1 VPSPP
6 RDKDATWRTL
16 GELCSALGGSR
27 HRLLRELQ
35 EGLRYRTIPEGHV
48 IDWHDPNVRRWLN
61 LEASEVSFYDEKDDP
76 AAADDEDE
84 EGDAWPTLRPILRG
98 PISRYLRTT
107 VYIEVWPPGAPADA
121 DVPSPA
127 ADAPAASPAPPRT
140 VSDKDLRDCIL
151 AIVEDH
157 PNDPLEV
164 DSELWPEVERRLGQS
179 VARDRVRAAREKVAP
194 QWVSRRGRPR
204 KPAQ

>member
-1 VPSPP
+1 M
-6 RDKDATWRTL
+6 DKL
-16 GELCSALGGSR
+16 KG
-27 HRLLRELQ
+27 
-35 EGLRYRTIPEGHV
+35 GLRFRTVPEGYEHL
-48 IDWHDPNVRRWLN
+48 IDWHDPNVRRKLN
-61 LEASEVSFYDEKDDP
+61 VEASEVTIRAPSS
-76 AAADDEDE
+76 
-84 EGDAWPTLRPILRG
+84 RG
-98 PISRYLRTT
+98 WLI
-107 VYIEVWPPGAPADA
+107 VGIEVLPPGALE
-121 DVPSPA
+121 VPPSS

-179 VARDRVRAAREKVAP
+179 VARDRVRAVREKVAP
-194 QWVSRRGRPR
+194 QWVNPVGRPR